1 MRKRTKIIASIGP
14 SSSSASKLNKMIQE
28 GTDVFRINL
37 SHSNI
42 LQAKKIVEQ
51 LKVESD
57 KLNRPVATMID
68 LQGQKIRIKDFGKK
82 THVQLK
88 NKDQFILD
96 SSLPEGKG
104 TNKVVGITYK
114 ELYRHLD
121 KGDEILLSDALIKLE
136 VIGIK
141 QNKII
146 TVVKRGGRLKPHQ
159 GLNKK
164 GGGLTL
170 RGITPKDKSDL
181 QQALEIDI
189 DYIAVSFVKDE
200 RDIKEIK
207 KLIGKKQ
214 IGVIAKI
221 ERAEALLKIDEIADA
236 SDGILVARG
245 DLGVEIGIEQLPAV
259 QDRLIRKSIALDKIV
274 IVATQMME
282 SMINNRVPTRAEVF
296 DVANAVTSG
305 VDAIML
311 SAETAIGR
319 YPVDVVQEACRICEI
334 AEKTNRNITKVEKKE
349 LNLTSVDQ
357 VIAFSAVFAAD
368 NSCIKAIACL
378 TETGSTP
385 RWMSRVQSNIP
396 IYAMTKSDTASRRI
410 CMYKGVYSIK
420 INDVEYDHA
429 RANKQVVDLM
439 VEKGAVKKGDFV
451 IITKGD
457 LMGTSGSTNALK
469 IVEVGNLVDA

>member
-14 SSSSASKLNKMIQE
+14 SSSSSSKLNKMIRE

-88 NKDQFILD
+88 NNDQFILD

-114 ELYRHLD
+114 ELYKHLD

-259 QDRLIRKSIALDKIV
+259 QDRLIRKSIAL
-274 IVATQMME
+274 
-282 SMINNRVPTRAEVF
+282 
-296 DVANAVTSG
+296 
-305 VDAIML
+305 
-311 SAETAIGR
+311 
-319 YPVDVVQEACRICEI
+319 
-334 AEKTNRNITKVEKKE
+334 
-349 LNLTSVDQ
+349 
-357 VIAFSAVFAAD
+357 
-368 NSCIKAIACL
+368 IKL
-378 TETGSTP
+378 LLWQL
-385 RWMSRVQSNIP
+385 R
-396 IYAMTKSDTASRRI
+396 
-410 CMYKGVYSIK
+410 
-420 INDVEYDHA
+420 
-429 RANKQVVDLM
+429 
-439 VEKGAVKKGDFV
+439 
-451 IITKGD
+451 
-457 LMGTSGSTNALK
+457 
-469 IVEVGNLVDA
+469 